1 MQLAGVE
8 TSDCSLNFRLPL
20 GDYRTRSKEREFPLP
35 FDYFNDPKMHPSRSR
50 SISFAIPFR
59 FGEPRPEPQQ
69 WPRCFPR
76 EIIAR
81 PVFETTIS
89 LQQQRRRKKKIE
101 LDRLSGVSKD
111 YLYHVGLK
119 FKRFIICK
127 ND

>member
-1 MQLAGVE
+1 
-8 TSDCSLNFRLPL
+8 
-20 GDYRTRSKEREFPLP
+20 
-35 FDYFNDPKMHPSRSR
+35 MHPSRSR

-89 LQQQRRRKKKIE
+89 PQQQRRRKKKNRARS
-101 LDRLSGVSKD
+101 LVQDLSGVSKD